1 MNNALRGRRDC
12 IAAIAAIACLV
23 GGTPTRAQDD
33 PFRPRTDRLIV
44 KLKDRPATLLLVLF
58 DDAIM
63 ARLSAQAGVP
73 LVALRVLGDGAQ
85 VLRLPQAI
93 PESDAQAIAA
103 RLEALPEV
111 AHAAPDRVMRTQ

>member
-1 MNNALRGRRDC
+1 MNDRLRGRRDC
-12 IAAIAAIACLV
+12 IAILAAIACLA
-23 GGTPTRAQDD
+23 GGPQARAQGD

-44 KLKDRPATLLLVLF
+44 RLKDRPATLLSILF
-58 DDAIM
+58 DAATIE
-63 ARLSAQAGVP
+63 RLSAQAGVP

-85 VLRLPQAI
+85 VLRLPQAVA
-93 PESDAQAIAA
+93 ESDAQAIAA